1 MTPLWLSEEEVARLL
16 PLSEAIRAL
25 EEAFRAKAAGEA
37 VNVPRTRVV
46 TPEGVLHVMS
56 AGWTSGGVMG
66 LKAYTTSRTGA
77 RFVVLLYATDGTF
90 LAGMEANVLGQRR
103 TGAASGLA
111 TRYMARPEA
120 SVAAVIGSGW
130 QARTQLAA
138 VCAVR
143 PIREARVYS
152 RTPQRREAFAREMS
166 EQLGIPVRA
175 VSSAEE
181 AVEGAEVICT
191 ITTAREP
198 VLLGRWL
205 SPGVHV
211 NAAGVNWPDRRELD
225 GEAVRRA
232 HRIAVDD
239 LAQARLESGDLVCA
253 EREGVFRWE
262 RAVELAD
269 IVAGKLPGRGD
280 AREITLFASQGIA
293 LEDVA
298 VAKLVYERAVTEGMG
313 RPLPG
318 WMENRRGG

>member
-1 MTPLWLSEEEVARLL
+1 MSPIWLSEEDVSRLL
-16 PLSEAIRAL
+16 PPLEAIRVL

-37 VNVPRTRVV
+37 INVPRTRVV

-66 LKAYTTSRTGA
+66 LKAYTTSQTGA
-77 RFVVLLYATDGTF
+77 RFVVLLYATDGRL

-111 TRYMARPEA
+111 TRYMGRRDA
-120 SVAAVIGSGW
+120 SVVAVIGSGW

-152 RTPQRREAFAREMS
+152 RTPQRREAFAREML
-166 EQLGIPVRA
+166 EQLGILVRA
-175 VSSAEE
+175 VGSGEE
-181 AVEGAEVICT
+181 AVAGADVICT

-198 VLLGRWL
+198 VLWGRWL
-205 SPGVHV
+205 HPGVHI

-239 LAQARLESGDLVCA
+239 LAQARLECGDLIQA

-262 RAVELAD
+262 QAVELSD
-269 IVAGKLPGRGD
+269 IVAGKVPGRGD
-280 AREITLFASQGIA
+280 PQEITLFASQGIA

-298 VAKLVYERAVTEGMG
+298 VAKFVYERAREEGAG
-313 RPLPG
+313 RPFAAFDG
-318 WMENRRGG
+318 R